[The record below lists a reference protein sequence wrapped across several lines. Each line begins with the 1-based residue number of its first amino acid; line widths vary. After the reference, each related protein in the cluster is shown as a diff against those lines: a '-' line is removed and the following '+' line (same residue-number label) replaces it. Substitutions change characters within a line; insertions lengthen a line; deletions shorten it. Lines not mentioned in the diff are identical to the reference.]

1 MTRWLSLGDWMAI
14 QRLQQRGV
22 QLDFERAVLWP
33 HTPLQAALARHLP
46 LSPIG
51 AETLVLYA
59 TPHAR
64 AQGFV
69 QMRARRGRPEV
80 DVTFLAPALDADTD
94 AVAIWYR
101 LLAEC
106 VQVIGARGG
115 QRVFAQIPL
124 GNGAEDVLRQAGFN
138 AYAREDIFCLCPF
151 PRERTKTQRLRR
163 QRARDGWNLLRLYT
177 ELTPRPV
184 QLAEGMLSP
193 EGQGGKLGDWWDQ
206 MRSAGYV
213 LEKDGELVGAV
224 RIRRGRAA
232 YWMRLGLQPQ
242 AYDEAEELVR
252 GALAL
257 LWAAPPH
264 PIYCSVREYESGIA
278 SALQALGFEHQ
289 QTRCLLVKHTT
300 ARVKSVIPTLLPAL
314 EQSPQAAHISSRRM
328 DAQRWGIPSPFRSL
342 RWAIPMR
349 PSACHDADARRD
361 ETNPIPLPIARRAQ
375 IPRA

>member
-1 MTRWLSLGDWMAI
+1 MTRWLSLDDWIAI
-14 QRLQQRGV
+14 QRLQPRGV

-33 HTPLQAALARHLP
+33 HTPLQAALARHMP

-64 AQGFV
+64 AQGFL
-69 QMRARRGRPEV
+69 QMRVRRGRPEV
-80 DVTFLAPALDADTD
+80 DVSFLAPALDADTD

-115 QRVFAQIPL
+115 QRVFAQIPI

-138 AYAREDIFCLCPF
+138 VYAREDIFCLSRF
-151 PRERTKTQRLRR
+151 PSGLGKTHLLRR
-163 QRARDGWNLLRLYT
+163 QRPRDGWNLLRLYT

-213 LEKDGELVGAV
+213 LEKDGELAGAV
-224 RIRRGRAA
+224 RLQRGRAA
-232 YWMRLGLQPQ
+232 YWMRLGLHPQ
-242 AYDEAEELVR
+242 ARDEAEELVR

-257 LWAAPPH
+257 LWAAPPR

-278 SALQALGFEHQ
+278 DALQALGFEYQ

-300 ARVKSVIPTLLPAL
+300 ARAQSPIPKLLSTL
-314 EQSPQAAHISSRRM
+314 EQSPHAAHI
-328 DAQRWGIPSPFRSL
+328 PSHIVGNATPKVTNVAPQFADSL
-342 RWAIPMR
+342 T
-349 PSACHDADARRD
+349 C
-361 ETNPIPLPIARRAQ
+361 TC
-375 IPRA
+375 

>member
-1 MTRWLSLGDWMAI
+1 MTRWLSLDDWIAI

-33 HTPLQAALARHLP
+33 HTPLQAALARHIP

-51 AETLVLYA
+51 AETLVLYPPA
-59 TPHAR
+59 PAR
-64 AQGFV
+64 ARALGFL

-80 DVTFLAPALDADTD
+80 DVTFLSPALDADAD

-106 VQVIGARGG
+106 VQVVGARGG
-115 QRVFAQIPL
+115 QRVFAQIPV
-124 GNGAEDVLRQAGFN
+124 GNGTEDVLRQAGFN
-138 AYAREDIFCLCPF
+138 TYAREEIFCLHRLPGGLA
-151 PRERTKTQRLRR
+151 KTHLLRR

-206 MRSAGYV
+206 SRGAGYV
-213 LEKDGELVGAV
+213 LEKEGELAGAV

-232 YWMRLGLQPQ
+232 YWMRFGLHPQ
-242 AYDEAEELVR
+242 AREDAEELVR

-264 PIYCSVREYESGIA
+264 PVYCSVREYESGIT
-278 SALQALGFEHQ
+278 SALQALGFEHH
-289 QTRCLLVKHTT
+289 QTRSLLVKHTT
-300 ARVKSVIPTLLPAL
+300 ARVKEPVLKLLPAI
-314 EQSPQAAHISSRRM
+314 EQSPKPAHLST
-328 DAQRWGIPSPFRSL
+328 RS
-342 RWAIPMR
+342 
-349 PSACHDADARRD
+349 
-361 ETNPIPLPIARRAQ
+361 
-375 IPRA
+375 

>member
-1 MTRWLSLGDWMAI
+1 MTRWLSLGDWIAI

-33 HTPLQAALARHLP
+33 HTPLQAALAMHMP

-51 AETLVLYA
+51 AETLVLYPPA
-59 TPHAR
+59 TLRAR
-64 AQGFV
+64 ALGFL

-106 VQVIGARGG
+106 VHVIGARGG

-124 GNGAEDVLRQAGFN
+124 GNGIEDVLRQAGFN
-138 AYAREDIFCLCPF
+138 AYAREEIFCLCRF
-151 PRERTKTQRLRR
+151 PSGLAKTHLLRR
-163 QRARDGWNLLRLYT
+163 QRAHDGWNLLRLYT
-177 ELTPRPV
+177 EVTPRTV

-206 MRSAGYV
+206 TRGAGYV
-213 LEKDGELVGAV
+213 LEKDGELAGAV
-224 RIRRGRAA
+224 RIQRGRAA
-232 YWMRLGLQPQ
+232 YWMRFGLHPQ
-242 AYDEAEELVR
+242 ARDAAEELVH

-257 LWAAPPH
+257 LWAAPPR
-264 PIYCSVREYESGIA
+264 PIYCSVREYESGIT

-300 ARVKSVIPTLLPAL
+300 ARVKPAVPKLLPAL
-314 EQSPQAAHISSRRM
+314 EQSPQAAHISSRM
-328 DAQRWGIPSPFRSL
+328 VG
-342 RWAIPMR
+342 
-349 PSACHDADARRD
+349 
-361 ETNPIPLPIARRAQ
+361 
-375 IPRA
+375 